1 MRYIMASPI
10 NSGTMMSNPCPS
22 TFLDKNRIIAAE
34 LNITNN
40 EKKYSPGSNFAKWM
54 LQEIKRLIV
63 NIMSGSRS
71 VNTEIL
77 NYFHP
82 MPGTENNGNRTWMA
96 ATGENEYTVIEQTGG
111 KSFNVFQVGAG
122 KNNIKEILGNTS
134 YSGVAVATIIKSLS
148 EKTAA
153 LETHS
158 ADTVLRKKL
167 VNSIVLMNADCNY
180 EMPAEIL
187 SNTYDLLNLRIQK
200 DEGHLPVQ
208 EKIDIDDD
216 YLYSMTMDAHRCI
229 KEQTKPS
236 GAAKITCCGVEL
248 SKDILKIFASKI
260 EIIEKDLSYSQK
272 TPEQLVAQ
280 VCFNDDD
287 CARVRE
293 LLKQSNGN
301 ITDDK
306 IDEIIACL
314 ASPQGI
320 TCFYYSS
327 AQGYQ
332 TRLQHTS
339 QDVRELLSKSLDGAT
354 SLTLHLKKSG
364 NAFFG
369 SGKYLNEMDFTMNG
383 FSQKIYLMAV
393 NKIENEVNLQCARY
407 ITTGSVDEKNST
419 SDKVSFTFSGA
430 ATTADL

>member
-1 MRYIMASPI
+1 MASPI
-10 NSGTMMSNPCPS
+10 NSGIMMSNLCPS
-22 TFLDKNRIIAAE
+22 TFLDKNINVAAE
-34 LNITNN
+34 LDITNN

-54 LQEIKRLIV
+54 LQEIKRLIA

-96 ATGENEYTVIEQTGG
+96 ATGENEYTVIEQTGD
-111 KSFNVFQVGAG
+111 KSFKVIQFDAG
-122 KNNIKEILGNTS
+122 EKNTKKIVKETS
-134 YSGVAVATIIKSLS
+134 YSGVGVATIIKSLS

-167 VNSIVLMNADCNY
+167 VNSIVMMNTDCSY
-180 EMPAEIL
+180 EMPADIV

-208 EKIDIDDD
+208 EKIDITED
-216 YLYSMTMDAHRCI
+216 YLHSMTMDAHRCI

-248 SKDILKIFASKI
+248 SKDILKIFAEKI
-260 EIIEKDLSYSQK
+260 ETIEKDPNYSQK

-280 VCFNDDD
+280 VCFKDDD

-293 LLKQSNGN
+293 LLKKSNGN

-306 IDEIIACL
+306 IDEIVACL
-314 ASPQGI
+314 ASRQGI
-320 TCFYYSS
+320 TCYYYSS

-332 TRLQHTS
+332 SRLQHTS
-339 QDVRELLSKSLDGAT
+339 QDVRELLSKSFDSFILFTTD
-354 SLTLHLKKSG
+354 LKKSG

-393 NKIENEVNLQCARY
+393 NKNENEVNIQCVRY
-407 ITTGSVDEKNST
+407 ITTGSVDEQNT
-419 SDKVSFTFSGA
+419 ISDKTVFKFFGA

>member
-1 MRYIMASPI
+1 M
-10 NSGTMMSNPCPS
+10 
-22 TFLDKNRIIAAE
+22 
-34 LNITNN
+34 
-40 EKKYSPGSNFAKWM
+40 
-54 LQEIKRLIV
+54 
-63 NIMSGSRS
+63 
-71 VNTEIL
+71 
-77 NYFHP
+77 
-82 MPGTENNGNRTWMA
+82 
-96 ATGENEYTVIEQTGG
+96 
-111 KSFNVFQVGAG
+111 
-122 KNNIKEILGNTS
+122 
-134 YSGVAVATIIKSLS
+134 AVATIIKSLS
-148 EKTAA
+148 EKIAA

-208 EKIDIDDD
+208 EKIDITED
-216 YLYSMTMDAHRCI
+216 YLHSMTMDAHRCI

-248 SKDILKIFASKI
+248 SKDILKIFAEKI
-260 EIIEKDLSYSQK
+260 ETIEKDPNYSQK

-280 VCFNDDD
+280 VCFKDDD

-293 LLKQSNGN
+293 LLKKSNGN

-306 IDEIIACL
+306 IDEIVACL
-314 ASPQGI
+314 ASRQGI

-332 TRLQHTS
+332 SRLQHTS
-339 QDVRELLSKSLDGAT
+339 QDVRELLSKSFDSFILFTTD
-354 SLTLHLKKSG
+354 LKKSG

-393 NKIENEVNLQCARY
+393 NKNENEVNIQCVRY
-407 ITTGSVDEKNST
+407 ITTGSVDEQNT
-419 SDKVSFTFSGA
+419 ISDKTVFKFFGA

>member
-1 MRYIMASPI
+1 MASPI
-10 NSGTMMSNPCPS
+10 NSGIMMSNLCSS
-22 TFLDKNRIIAAE
+22 TFLDKNINIAAE
-34 LNITNN
+34 LDITNN

-54 LQEIKRLIV
+54 LQEIKRLIA

-167 VNSIVLMNADCNY
+167 VNSIVMMNTDCSY
-180 EMPAEIL
+180 EMPADIV

-208 EKIDIDDD
+208 EKIDIPEN
-216 YLYSMTMDAHRCI
+216 YLHSMTMDAHRCI

-248 SKDILKIFASKI
+248 SKDILKIFAEKI
-260 EIIEKDLSYSQK
+260 ETIEKDPNYSQK

-280 VCFNDDD
+280 VCFKDDD

-293 LLKQSNGN
+293 LLKKSNGN

-306 IDEIIACL
+306 IDEIVACL
-314 ASPQGI
+314 ASRQGI

-332 TRLQHTS
+332 SRLQHTS
-339 QDVRELLSKSLDGAT
+339 QDVRELLSKSFDSFILFTTD
-354 SLTLHLKKSG
+354 LKKSG

-393 NKIENEVNLQCARY
+393 NKNENEVNLQCVRY
-407 ITTGSVDEKNST
+407 ITTGSVDEQNT
-419 SDKVSFTFSGA
+419 ISDKTVFKFFGA

>member
-1 MRYIMASPI
+1 
-10 NSGTMMSNPCPS
+10 MSNPCPS

>member
-1 MRYIMASPI
+1 MASPI

-54 LQEIKRLIV
+54 LQEIKRLIA

-208 EKIDIDDD
+208 EKI
-216 YLYSMTMDAHRCI
+216 
-229 KEQTKPS
+229 
-236 GAAKITCCGVEL
+236 
-248 SKDILKIFASKI
+248 
-260 EIIEKDLSYSQK
+260 
-272 TPEQLVAQ
+272 
-280 VCFNDDD
+280 
-287 CARVRE
+287 
-293 LLKQSNGN
+293 
-301 ITDDK
+301 
-306 IDEIIACL
+306 
-314 ASPQGI
+314 
-320 TCFYYSS
+320 
-327 AQGYQ
+327 
-332 TRLQHTS
+332 
-339 QDVRELLSKSLDGAT
+339 
-354 SLTLHLKKSG
+354 
-364 NAFFG
+364 
-369 SGKYLNEMDFTMNG
+369 
-383 FSQKIYLMAV
+383 
-393 NKIENEVNLQCARY
+393 
-407 ITTGSVDEKNST
+407 
-419 SDKVSFTFSGA
+419 
-430 ATTADL
+430 

>member
-1 MRYIMASPI
+1 
-10 NSGTMMSNPCPS
+10 MSNLCPS
-22 TFLDKNRIIAAE
+22 TFLDKNINVAAE
-34 LNITNN
+34 LDITNN

-54 LQEIKRLIV
+54 LQEIKRLIA

-111 KSFNVFQVGAG
+111 KSFKVIQFDAG
-122 KNNIKEILGNTS
+122 EKNTKKIVKETS
-134 YSGVAVATIIKSLS
+134 YSGVGVATIIKSLS

-167 VNSIVLMNADCNY
+167 VNSIVMMNTDCSY
-180 EMPAEIL
+180 EMPADIV

-208 EKIDIDDD
+208 EKIDITED
-216 YLYSMTMDAHRCI
+216 YLHSMTMDAHRCI

-248 SKDILKIFASKI
+248 SKDILKIFAEKI
-260 EIIEKDLSYSQK
+260 ETIEKDPNYSQK

-280 VCFNDDD
+280 VCFKDDD

-293 LLKQSNGN
+293 LLKKSNGN

-306 IDEIIACL
+306 IDEIVACL
-314 ASPQGI
+314 ASRQGI

-332 TRLQHTS
+332 SRLQHTS
-339 QDVRELLSKSLDGAT
+339 QDVRELLSKSFDSFILFTTD
-354 SLTLHLKKSG
+354 LKKSG

-393 NKIENEVNLQCARY
+393 NKNENEVNLQCVRY
-407 ITTGSVDEKNST
+407 ITTGSVDEQNT
-419 SDKVSFTFSGA
+419 ISDKTVFKFFGA

>member
-1 MRYIMASPI
+1 MASPI
-10 NSGTMMSNPCPS
+10 NSGIMMANLCPP
-22 TFLDKNRIIAAE
+22 TFLDKNRNVAAE
-34 LNITNN
+34 LDIKNN

-54 LQEIKRLIV
+54 LQEIKRLIL

-71 VNTEIL
+71 INTDIL
-77 NYFHP
+77 DYFHP

-148 EKTAA
+148 EKIAA

-216 YLYSMTMDAHRCI
+216 YLHSMTMDAHRCI

-369 SGKYLNEMDFTMNG
+369 SGKYLNEMDFTING
-383 FSQKIYLMAV
+383 FSQKMYSMAV
-393 NKIENEVNLQCARY
+393 NNVGNEVKLQCSRY
-407 ITTGSVDEKNST
+407 FTTGRVDEQNSKI
-419 SDKVSFTFSGA
+419 DKVTFTFFGA

>member
-1 MRYIMASPI
+1 MA
-10 NSGTMMSNPCPS
+10 NLCPS
-22 TFLDKNRIIAAE
+22 TFLDKNRNVAAE
-34 LNITNN
+34 LDIKNN

-54 LQEIKRLIV
+54 LQEIKRLIL

-71 VNTEIL
+71 INTDIL
-77 NYFHP
+77 DYFHP

-96 ATGENEYTVIEQTGG
+96 ANGENEYTVIEQTGG

-216 YLYSMTMDAHRCI
+216 YLHSMTMDAHRCI

-369 SGKYLNEMDFTMNG
+369 SGKYLNEMDFTING
-383 FSQKIYLMAV
+383 FSQKMYSMAV
-393 NKIENEVNLQCARY
+393 NNVGNEVKLQCSRY
-407 ITTGSVDEKNST
+407 FTTGRVDEQNSKI
-419 SDKVSFTFSGA
+419 DKVTFTFFGA

>member
-1 MRYIMASPI
+1 
-10 NSGTMMSNPCPS
+10 MSNPCPS
-22 TFLDKNRIIAAE
+22 TFLDKNINIAAE
-34 LNITNN
+34 LDITKN

-54 LQEIKRLIV
+54 LQEIKRLIL

-77 NYFHP
+77 DYFHP

-96 ATGENEYTVIEQTGG
+96 ATGENEYTVIEQTGD
-111 KSFNVFQVGAG
+111 KSFNVIQFGAG
-122 KNNIKEILGNTS
+122 EKNKKIILEETS

-148 EKTAA
+148 EKTAV

-167 VNSIVLMNADCNY
+167 VNSIVMMNTDCNY

-200 DEGHLPVQ
+200 DEGHLPVH
-208 EKIDIDDD
+208 EKIDITED
-216 YLYSMTMDAHRCI
+216 YLHSMTMDAHRCI

-248 SKDILKIFASKI
+248 SKDILKIFAGKI
-260 EIIEKDLSYSQK
+260 EIIEKDTNYSQN

-332 TRLQHTS
+332 SRLQHTS
-339 QDVRELLSKSLDGAT
+339 QDVRELLSKSFDSFISFT
-354 SLTLHLKKSG
+354 TDLKKSG
-364 NAFFG
+364 NSFFG
-369 SGKYLNEMDFTMNG
+369 SGKYLNEMDFTING
-383 FSQKIYLMAV
+383 FSQKMYLMAV
-393 NKIENEVNLQCARY
+393 NNVGNEVKLQCSRY
-407 ITTGSVDEKNST
+407 FTTGRVDEQNSKN
-419 SDKVSFTFSGA
+419 DKVAFTFFGA

>member
-1 MRYIMASPI
+1 MASPI
-10 NSGTMMSNPCPS
+10 NSGIMMSNLCPS
-22 TFLDKNRIIAAE
+22 TFLDKNINIAAE
-34 LNITNN
+34 LDITNN

-54 LQEIKRLIV
+54 LQEIKRLIL
-63 NIMSGSRS
+63 NIMSDSRS
-71 VNTEIL
+71 VNTDIL
-77 NYFHP
+77 DYFHP

-96 ATGENEYTVIEQTGG
+96 ATGENEYTVIEQTGD
-111 KSFNVFQVGAG
+111 KSFNVIQFGAG
-122 KNNIKEILGNTS
+122 EKNKKIILEETS

-148 EKTAA
+148 EKTAV

-167 VNSIVLMNADCNY
+167 VNSIVMMNTDCNY

-208 EKIDIDDD
+208 EKIDITED
-216 YLYSMTMDAHRCI
+216 YLHSMTMDAHRCI

-248 SKDILKIFASKI
+248 SKDILKIFAEKI
-260 EIIEKDLSYSQK
+260 ETIEKDPNYSQK

-280 VCFNDDD
+280 VCFKDDD

-314 ASPQGI
+314 ASRQGI

-332 TRLQHTS
+332 SRLQHTS
-339 QDVRELLSKSLDGAT
+339 QDVRELLSKSFDSFISFT
-354 SLTLHLKKSG
+354 TDLKKSG
-364 NAFFG
+364 NSFFG
-369 SGKYLNEMDFTMNG
+369 SGKYLNEMDFTING
-383 FSQKIYLMAV
+383 FSQKMYLMAV
-393 NKIENEVNLQCARY
+393 NNVGNEVKLQCSRY
-407 ITTGSVDEKNST
+407 FTTGRVDKENSKI
-419 SDKVSFTFSGA
+419 DKVAFTFFGA

>member
-1 MRYIMASPI
+1 
-10 NSGTMMSNPCPS
+10 
-22 TFLDKNRIIAAE
+22 
-34 LNITNN
+34 
-40 EKKYSPGSNFAKWM
+40 M
-54 LQEIKRLIV
+54 LQEIKRLIA

-134 YSGVAVATIIKSLS
+134 YSGMAVATIIKSLS

-200 DEGHLPVQ
+200 DDGHLPVQ
-208 EKIDIDDD
+208 EKIDIDD
-216 YLYSMTMDAHRCI
+216 YLHSMTMDAHRCI

-272 TPEQLVAQ
+272 TSEQLVAQ

-364 NAFFG
+364 NAFLG
-369 SGKYLNEMDFTMNG
+369 LES
-383 FSQKIYLMAV
+383 ILM
-393 NKIENEVNLQCARY
+393 KWIL
-407 ITTGSVDEKNST
+407 
-419 SDKVSFTFSGA
+419 
-430 ATTADL
+430 L

>member
-1 MRYIMASPI
+1 
-10 NSGTMMSNPCPS
+10 MSNLCPS
-22 TFLDKNRIIAAE
+22 TFLDKNINIAAE
-34 LNITNN
+34 LDITNN
-40 EKKYSPGSNFAKWM
+40 EKKYSPGSNLAKWM
-54 LQEIKRLIV
+54 LQEIKRLIL

-71 VNTEIL
+71 VNTDIL
-77 NYFHP
+77 DYFHP

-96 ATGENEYTVIEQTGG
+96 ATGENEYTEIKQTGD
-111 KSFNVFQVGAG
+111 KSFNVIQYDAG
-122 KNNIKEILGNTS
+122 EKNTKKTVKETS

-158 ADTVLRKKL
+158 ADMVLRKKL

-200 DEGHLPVQ
+200 DEGYLPVQ
-208 EKIDIDDD
+208 EKIDIDDG
-216 YLYSMTMDAHRCI
+216 YLHSVTMDAHRSI

-248 SKDILKIFASKI
+248 SKDILEIFASKI
-260 EIIEKDLSYSQK
+260 EMIEKDLSYSQK

-280 VCFNDDD
+280 VCFNDDE

-301 ITDDK
+301 ITGDK

-320 TCFYYSS
+320 ACFYYSS

-332 TRLQHTS
+332 TCLQHTS
-339 QDVRELLSKSLDGAT
+339 QDVRELLSKSINSFISST
-354 SLTLHLKKSG
+354 VHLKKLG
-364 NAFFG
+364 NSFFG
-369 SGKYLNEMDFTMNG
+369 SGKYLNEMDFTING
-383 FSQKIYLMAV
+383 FSQKMYVMAV
-393 NKIENEVNLQCARY
+393 NKIENEVKLQCARY
-407 ITTGSVDEKNST
+407 FTTGRVDKENST
-419 SDKVSFTFSGA
+419 SDKVAFTFSAA
-430 ATTADL
+430 ATTAEL

>member
-1 MRYIMASPI
+1 MASPI
-10 NSGTMMSNPCPS
+10 NSGTMMSNPSPS

-54 LQEIKRLIV
+54 LQEIKRLIA

-122 KNNIKEILGNTS
+122 KNNIEEILGNTS

-208 EKIDIDDD
+208 EKIDITED
-216 YLYSMTMDAHRCI
+216 YLHSMTMDAHRCI

-248 SKDILKIFASKI
+248 SKDILKIFAEKI
-260 EIIEKDLSYSQK
+260 ETIEKDPNYSQK

-280 VCFNDDD
+280 VCFKDDD

-314 ASPQGI
+314 ASRQGI
-320 TCFYYSS
+320 TCFYYSA

-332 TRLQHTS
+332 SRLQHTS
-339 QDVRELLSKSLDGAT
+339 Q
-354 SLTLHLKKSG
+354 
-364 NAFFG
+364 
-369 SGKYLNEMDFTMNG
+369 
-383 FSQKIYLMAV
+383 
-393 NKIENEVNLQCARY
+393 
-407 ITTGSVDEKNST
+407 
-419 SDKVSFTFSGA
+419 
-430 ATTADL
+430 

>member
-1 MRYIMASPI
+1 MASPI

-22 TFLDKNRIIAAE
+22 TFLDKNRVVAAE

-54 LQEIKRLIV
+54 LQEIKRLIA

-82 MPGTENNGNRTWMA
+82 MPDTENNGNRTWMA

-122 KNNIKEILGNTS
+122 KEILGNTS

-167 VNSIVLMNADCNY
+167 VNSIVMMNTDCSY
-180 EMPAEIL
+180 EMPADIV
-187 SNTYDLLNLRIQK
+187 SNTFDLLNLRIQK

-208 EKIDIDDD
+208 EKIDITED
-216 YLYSMTMDAHRCI
+216 YLHSMTMDAHRCI

-248 SKDILKIFASKI
+248 SKDILKIFAEKI
-260 EIIEKDLSYSQK
+260 ETIEQDPKYNQNTLK
-272 TPEQLVAQ
+272 EMVKQL
-280 VCFNDDD
+280 CFDVND
-287 CARVRE
+287 CAEVRG
-293 LLKQSNGN
+293 LLRQSNGN
-301 ITDDK
+301 ITNDK

-332 TRLQHTS
+332 SRLQHTS

-354 SLTLHLKKSG
+354 SSTLHLKQSG

-393 NKIENEVNLQCARY
+393 NKNENEVNLQCVRY
-407 ITTGSVDEKNST
+407 FTTGRIDEQNSKI
-419 SDKVSFTFSGA
+419 DKVAFTFFGA

>member
-1 MRYIMASPI
+1 MASPI
-10 NSGTMMSNPCPS
+10 NSGIMMSNLCSS
-22 TFLDKNRIIAAE
+22 TFLDKNINVAAE
-34 LNITNN
+34 LDITNN

-54 LQEIKRLIV
+54 LQEIKRLIA

-167 VNSIVLMNADCNY
+167 VNSIVMMNTDCSY
-180 EMPAEIL
+180 EMPADIV

-208 EKIDIDDD
+208 EKIDITED
-216 YLYSMTMDAHRCI
+216 YLHSMTMDAHRCI

-248 SKDILKIFASKI
+248 SKDILKIFAEKI
-260 EIIEKDLSYSQK
+260 ETIEKDPNYSQK

-280 VCFNDDD
+280 VCFKDDD

-314 ASPQGI
+314 ASRQGI

-332 TRLQHTS
+332 SRLQHTS

-354 SLTLHLKKSG
+354 SSTFHLKKSG

-393 NKIENEVNLQCARY
+393 NKIENEVKLQCARY
-407 ITTGSVDEKNST
+407 FTTGRVDEQNSKI
-419 SDKVSFTFSGA
+419 DKVAFTFSA
-430 ATTADL
+430 TATTADL

>member
-1 MRYIMASPI
+1 MASPI
-10 NSGTMMSNPCPS
+10 NSGIMMSNLCPS
-22 TFLDKNRIIAAE
+22 TFLDKNINVAAE
-34 LNITNN
+34 LDITNN

-54 LQEIKRLIV
+54 LQEIKRLIA

-111 KSFNVFQVGAG
+111 KSFKVIQFDAG
-122 KNNIKEILGNTS
+122 EKNTKKIVKETS
-134 YSGVAVATIIKSLS
+134 YSGVGVATIIKSLS

-153 LETHS
+153 LETYS

-167 VNSIVLMNADCNY
+167 VNSIVMMNTDCSY
-180 EMPAEIL
+180 EMPADIV

-208 EKIDIDDD
+208 EKIDITED
-216 YLYSMTMDAHRCI
+216 YLHSMTMDAHRCI

-248 SKDILKIFASKI
+248 SKDILKIFAEKI
-260 EIIEKDLSYSQK
+260 ETIEKDPNYSQK

-280 VCFNDDD
+280 VCFKDDD

-293 LLKQSNGN
+293 LLKKSNGN

-306 IDEIIACL
+306 IDEIVACL
-314 ASPQGI
+314 ASRQGI

-332 TRLQHTS
+332 SRLQHTS
-339 QDVRELLSKSLDGAT
+339 QDVRELLSKSFDSFILFTTD
-354 SLTLHLKKSG
+354 LKKSG

-393 NKIENEVNLQCARY
+393 NKIENEVKLQCARY
-407 ITTGSVDEKNST
+407 FTTGRVDEQNSKI
-419 SDKVSFTFSGA
+419 DKVAFTFFGA

>member
-1 MRYIMASPI
+1 MASPI
-10 NSGTMMSNPCPS
+10 NSGIMMSNLCPS
-22 TFLDKNRIIAAE
+22 TFLDKNINVAAE
-34 LNITNN
+34 LDITNN

-54 LQEIKRLIV
+54 LQEIKRLIA

-111 KSFNVFQVGAG
+111 KSFKVIQFDAG
-122 KNNIKEILGNTS
+122 EKNTKKIVKETS
-134 YSGVAVATIIKSLS
+134 YSGVGVATIIKSLS

-167 VNSIVLMNADCNY
+167 VNSIVMMNTDCSY
-180 EMPAEIL
+180 EMPADIV

-208 EKIDIDDD
+208 EKIDITED
-216 YLYSMTMDAHRCI
+216 YLHSMTMDAHRCI

-248 SKDILKIFASKI
+248 SKDILKIFAEKI
-260 EIIEKDLSYSQK
+260 ETIEKDPNYSQK

-280 VCFNDDD
+280 VCFKDDD

-293 LLKQSNGN
+293 LLKKSNGN

-306 IDEIIACL
+306 IDEIVACL
-314 ASPQGI
+314 ASRQGI

-332 TRLQHTS
+332 SRLQHTS
-339 QDVRELLSKSLDGAT
+339 QDVRELLSKSFDSFILFTTD
-354 SLTLHLKKSG
+354 LKKSG

-369 SGKYLNEMDFTMNG
+369 SEKYLNEMDFTMNG

-393 NKIENEVNLQCARY
+393 NKNENEVNLQCVRY
-407 ITTGSVDEKNST
+407 FTTGRFDEQNSKI
-419 SDKVSFTFSGA
+419 DKVAFTFFGA

>member
-1 MRYIMASPI
+1 
-10 NSGTMMSNPCPS
+10 MSNPCPS
-22 TFLDKNRIIAAE
+22 TFLDKNINIAAE
-34 LNITNN
+34 LDITKN
-40 EKKYSPGSNFAKWM
+40 EKKYSPGSDFAKWM
-54 LQEIKRLIV
+54 LQEIKRLIL

-77 NYFHP
+77 DYFHP

-96 ATGENEYTVIEQTGG
+96 ATGENEYTVIEQTGD
-111 KSFNVFQVGAG
+111 KSFNVIQFGAG
-122 KNNIKEILGNTS
+122 EKNKKIILEETS

-148 EKTAA
+148 EKTAV

-167 VNSIVLMNADCNY
+167 VNSIVMMNTDCNY

-208 EKIDIDDD
+208 EKIDITED
-216 YLYSMTMDAHRCI
+216 YLHSMTMDAHRCI

-248 SKDILKIFASKI
+248 SKDTLKIFADKI
-260 EIIEKDLSYSQK
+260 EIIEKDTNYSQN

-301 ITDDK
+301 IMDDK

-332 TRLQHTS
+332 SRLQHTS
-339 QDVRELLSKSLDGAT
+339 QDVRELLSKSFDSFISFT
-354 SLTLHLKKSG
+354 TDLKKSG
-364 NAFFG
+364 NSFFG
-369 SGKYLNEMDFTMNG
+369 SGKYLNEMDFTING
-383 FSQKIYLMAV
+383 FSQKMYLMAV
-393 NKIENEVNLQCARY
+393 NNVGNEVKLQCSRY
-407 ITTGSVDEKNST
+407 FTTGRVDEQNSKI
-419 SDKVSFTFSGA
+419 DKVTFTFFGA

>member
-1 MRYIMASPI
+1 MASPI
-10 NSGTMMSNPCPS
+10 NSGIMMSNLCPS
-22 TFLDKNRIIAAE
+22 TFLDKNINVAAE
-34 LNITNN
+34 LDITNN

-54 LQEIKRLIV
+54 LQEIKRLIA

-167 VNSIVLMNADCNY
+167 VNSIVMMNTDCSY
-180 EMPAEIL
+180 EMPADIV

-208 EKIDIDDD
+208 EKIDIPEN
-216 YLYSMTMDAHRCI
+216 YLHSMTMDAHRCI

-248 SKDILKIFASKI
+248 SKDILKIFAEKI
-260 EIIEKDLSYSQK
+260 ETIEQDPKYNQNTLK
-272 TPEQLVAQ
+272 EMVKQL
-280 VCFNDDD
+280 CFDVND
-287 CARVRE
+287 CAEVRG
-293 LLKQSNGN
+293 LLRQSNGN
-301 ITDDK
+301 ITNDK

-332 TRLQHTS
+332 SRLQHTS

-354 SLTLHLKKSG
+354 SSTLHLKQSG

-393 NKIENEVNLQCARY
+393 NKNENEVNLQCVRY
-407 ITTGSVDEKNST
+407 FTTVRIDEQNSKI
-419 SDKVSFTFSGA
+419 DKVAFTFFGA

>member
-1 MRYIMASPI
+1 
-10 NSGTMMSNPCPS
+10 MSNLCPS
-22 TFLDKNRIIAAE
+22 TFLDKNINVAAE
-34 LNITNN
+34 LDITNN

-54 LQEIKRLIV
+54 LQEIKRLIA

-111 KSFNVFQVGAG
+111 KSFKVIQFDAG
-122 KNNIKEILGNTS
+122 EKNTKKIVKETS
-134 YSGVAVATIIKSLS
+134 YSGVGVATIIKSLS

-153 LETHS
+153 LETYS

-167 VNSIVLMNADCNY
+167 VNSIVMMNTDCSY
-180 EMPAEIL
+180 EMPADIV

-208 EKIDIDDD
+208 EKIDITED
-216 YLYSMTMDAHRCI
+216 YLHSMTMDAHRCI

-248 SKDILKIFASKI
+248 SKDILKIFAEKI
-260 EIIEKDLSYSQK
+260 ETIEKDPNYSQK

-280 VCFNDDD
+280 VCFKDDD

-293 LLKQSNGN
+293 LLKKSNGN

-306 IDEIIACL
+306 IDEIVACL
-314 ASPQGI
+314 ASRQGI

-332 TRLQHTS
+332 SRLQHTS
-339 QDVRELLSKSLDGAT
+339 QDVRELLSKSFDSFILFTTD
-354 SLTLHLKKSG
+354 LKKSG

-393 NKIENEVNLQCARY
+393 NKIENEVKLQCARY
-407 ITTGSVDEKNST
+407 FTTGRVDEQNSKI
-419 SDKVSFTFSGA
+419 DKVAFTFFGA

>member
-1 MRYIMASPI
+1 MASPI

-54 LQEIKRLIV
+54 LQEIKRLIA

-208 EKIDIDDD
+208 EKIDIDDG
-216 YLYSMTMDAHRCI
+216 YLHSMTMDAHRCI

-272 TPEQLVAQ
+272 TPEQLGAQ

-393 NKIENEVNLQCARY
+393 DKIENEVKLQCARY
-407 ITTGSVDEKNST
+407 FTTGRVDKENSKI
-419 SDKVSFTFSGA
+419 DKVAFTFSAA
-430 ATTADL
+430 ATTSDL

>member
-1 MRYIMASPI
+1 MASPI
-10 NSGTMMSNPCPS
+10 NSGIMMSNLCPS
-22 TFLDKNRIIAAE
+22 TFLDKNINVAAE
-34 LNITNN
+34 LDITNN

-54 LQEIKRLIV
+54 LQEIKRLIA

-111 KSFNVFQVGAG
+111 KSFKVIQFDAG
-122 KNNIKEILGNTS
+122 EKNTKKIVKETS
-134 YSGVAVATIIKSLS
+134 YSGVGVATIIKSLS

-167 VNSIVLMNADCNY
+167 VNSIVMMNTDCSY
-180 EMPAEIL
+180 EMPADIV

-208 EKIDIDDD
+208 EKIDITED
-216 YLYSMTMDAHRCI
+216 YLHSMTMDAHRCI

-248 SKDILKIFASKI
+248 SKDILKIFAEKI
-260 EIIEKDLSYSQK
+260 ETIEKDPNYSQK

-280 VCFNDDD
+280 VCFKDDD

-293 LLKQSNGN
+293 LLKKSNGN

-306 IDEIIACL
+306 IDEIVACL
-314 ASPQGI
+314 ASRQGI

-332 TRLQHTS
+332 SRLQHTS
-339 QDVRELLSKSLDGAT
+339 QDVRELLSKSFDSFILFTTD
-354 SLTLHLKKSG
+354 LKKSG

-393 NKIENEVNLQCARY
+393 NKNENEVNLQCVRY
-407 ITTGSVDEKNST
+407 FTTGRFDEQNSKI
-419 SDKVSFTFSGA
+419 DKVAFTFFGA

>member
-1 MRYIMASPI
+1 MASPI
-10 NSGTMMSNPCPS
+10 NSGIMMSNLCPS
-22 TFLDKNRIIAAE
+22 TFLDKNINVAAE
-34 LNITNN
+34 LDITNN

-54 LQEIKRLIV
+54 LQEIKRLIL

-71 VNTEIL
+71 INTDIL
-77 NYFHP
+77 DYFHP

-148 EKTAA
+148 EKIAA

-216 YLYSMTMDAHRCI
+216 YLHSMTMDAHRCI

-369 SGKYLNEMDFTMNG
+369 SGKYLNEMDFTING
-383 FSQKIYLMAV
+383 FSQKMYSMAV
-393 NKIENEVNLQCARY
+393 NNVGNEVKLQCSRY
-407 ITTGSVDEKNST
+407 FTTGRVDEQNSKI
-419 SDKVSFTFSGA
+419 DKVTFTFFGA

>member
-1 MRYIMASPI
+1 MASPI

-82 MPGTENNGNRTWMA
+82 MPVTENNGNRTWMA

>member
-1 MRYIMASPI
+1 MASPI
-10 NSGTMMSNPCPS
+10 NSGIMMSNPSPS
-22 TFLDKNRIIAAE
+22 TFLDKNRVVAAE

-54 LQEIKRLIV
+54 LQEIKRLIA

-96 ATGENEYTVIEQTGG
+96 ATGEDEYIEIKQTGD
-111 KSFNVFQVGAG
+111 KSFNITLVGRD
-122 KNNIKEILGNTS
+122 KRLRKETP

-167 VNSIVLMNADCNY
+167 VNSIVMMNTDCSY
-180 EMPAEIL
+180 EMPADIV

-208 EKIDIDDD
+208 EKIDITED
-216 YLYSMTMDAHRCI
+216 YLHSMTMDAHRCI

-248 SKDILKIFASKI
+248 SKDILKIFAEKI
-260 EIIEKDLSYSQK
+260 ETIEKDPNYSQK

-280 VCFNDDD
+280 VCFKDDD

-314 ASPQGI
+314 ASRQGI

-332 TRLQHTS
+332 SRLQHTS

-354 SLTLHLKKSG
+354 SSTLHLKKSG

-369 SGKYLNEMDFTMNG
+369 SGKYLNEMDF
-383 FSQKIYLMAV
+383 
-393 NKIENEVNLQCARY
+393 R
-407 ITTGSVDEKNST
+407 
-419 SDKVSFTFSGA
+419 
-430 ATTADL
+430 

>member
-1 MRYIMASPI
+1 
-10 NSGTMMSNPCPS
+10 MM
-22 TFLDKNRIIAAE
+22 
-34 LNITNN
+34 
-40 EKKYSPGSNFAKWM
+40 
-54 LQEIKRLIV
+54 
-63 NIMSGSRS
+63 
-71 VNTEIL
+71 NT
-77 NYFHP
+77 
-82 MPGTENNGNRTWMA
+82 
-96 ATGENEYTVIEQTGG
+96 
-111 KSFNVFQVGAG
+111 
-122 KNNIKEILGNTS
+122 
-134 YSGVAVATIIKSLS
+134 
-148 EKTAA
+148 
-153 LETHS
+153 
-158 ADTVLRKKL
+158 
-167 VNSIVLMNADCNY
+167 DCNY

-208 EKIDIDDD
+208 EKIDITED
-216 YLYSMTMDAHRCI
+216 YLHSMTMDAHRCI

-248 SKDILKIFASKI
+248 SKDILKIFADKI
-260 EIIEKDLSYSQK
+260 EIIEKDTNYSQN

-314 ASPQGI
+314 ASHQGI

-332 TRLQHTS
+332 SRLQHTS
-339 QDVRELLSKSLDGAT
+339 QDVRELLSKSFDSFISFT
-354 SLTLHLKKSG
+354 TDLKKSG
-364 NAFFG
+364 NSFFG
-369 SGKYLNEMDFTMNG
+369 SGKYLNEMDFTING
-383 FSQKIYLMAV
+383 FSQKMYLMAV
-393 NKIENEVNLQCARY
+393 NNVGNEVKLQCSRY
-407 ITTGSVDEKNST
+407 FTTGRVDEQNSKN
-419 SDKVSFTFSGA
+419 DKVAFTFFGA